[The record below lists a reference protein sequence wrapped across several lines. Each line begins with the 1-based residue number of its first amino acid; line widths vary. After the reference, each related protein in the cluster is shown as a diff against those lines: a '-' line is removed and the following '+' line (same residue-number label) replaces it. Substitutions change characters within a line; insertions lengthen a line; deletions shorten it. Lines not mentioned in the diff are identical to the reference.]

1 MNKEQLKNV
10 IEEIVAQVL
19 TEQNAGSVSAK
30 PNAGSSSQGTQNY
43 DVNGEVRDLS
53 AVNYREIID
62 VPNAYNLEEF
72 KRMRRETSARVGVWR
87 TGVRYRTNTY
97 LRFCSDHSVAM
108 DAVFNDV
115 DAGLIEDLKLPVFK
129 TLCDSKDTYLTRP
142 DLGRLFSDEVAAEIK
157 NTCPKNPDVQIIVA
171 DGLSSTAVEANMKDL
186 LPSLLQG
193 LDMLKINVGKP
204 IFVKYGR
211 VRAMDAVTEI
221 LGSKV
226 TVILLGERPGLGT
239 AESLSAYITYGGFI
253 GISEMMRTVISN
265 IHKGGTNPTEAGAF
279 IAELCQRMLKEKAS
293 GLDLKL

>member
-1 MNKEQLKNV
+1 MNNEQLKNV
-10 IEEIVAQVL
+10 IEEIVTQLL
-19 TEQNAGSVSAK
+19 TEQNKTTTSAK
-30 PNAGSSSQGTQNY
+30 PIVENSSTNKPSV
-43 DVNGEVRDLS
+43 DCDGEVRDLS
-53 AVNYREIID
+53 AIDFKEIID
-62 VPNAYNLEEF
+62 VPNPYNLEEF
-72 KRMRRETSARVGVWR
+72 KQMRRKTSARVGVWR
-87 TGVRYRTNTY
+87 SGVRYRTNTY

-115 DAGLIEDLKLPVFK
+115 DEQLIKDLNLPVFK

-142 DLGRLFSDEVAAEIK
+142 DLGRLFSDEVASEIK

-279 IAELCQRMLKEKAS
+279 IAELCERMLKEKAS